1 MDCIVH
7 GVAKSQSRLS
17 DFHFHLEVEHLA
29 VSATSAGWLSHPRL
43 GRGALAGTQ
52 AHWVLAITSQSR
64 LHGTELS
71 SWPDGGVIRLLMG
84 EFLVCKDECLNC
96 RGEIKKNHMGILI
109 RPTNPYFKLGSSTE
123 ESLHPP
129 LESIM
134 VHFFT
139 FYIS

>member
-1 MDCIVH
+1 MALSCHH
-7 GVAKSQSRLS
+7 GLM
-17 DFHFHLEVEHLA
+17 
-29 VSATSAGWLSHPRL
+29 
-43 GRGALAGTQ
+43 
-52 AHWVLAITSQSR
+52 
-64 LHGTELS
+64 
-71 SWPDGGVIRLLMG
+71 GGVIRLLMG
-84 EFLVCKDECLNC
+84 EFLVCKDEYLNC

-123 ESLHPP
+123 ESLHAP